1 MIQGKQ
7 MRKYILTDG
16 ERHIAKKYLKKDEK
30 LDGFRTL
37 LTRCRHMETVQE
49 DLDLI
54 GQLLEKANE

>member
-1 MIQGKQ
+1 
-7 MRKYILTDG
+7 MRKYILTDS
-16 ERHIAKKYLKKDEK
+16 ERHIIKRYLKKDEK

-54 GQLLEKANE
+54 KKLLEKAST